1 MGINQQRLVASDGQI
16 GQVEAARLGNLTNK
30 SAYERETVVHFL
42 PRISLAPQCSH
53 C

>member
-1 MGINQQRLVASDGQI
+1 MGINQQRLVASGGQI
-16 GQVEAARLGNLTNK
+16 GQDEAARLDNLTNK

-42 PRISLAPQCSH
+42 PRASLAHQCSP